1 MTDEQILLLVADI
14 KAGRK
19 GDVLASP
26 VPLPFRWRVWA
37 WLRGLEVIEYERT
50 DKYIEEQRKNGW
62 RGWKWFSPRKE
73 YSDDIYETTIVVNK

>member
-1 MTDEQILLLVADI
+1 MLERNNDVWLLWLVAPMTDEQILLLVADI

-37 WLRGLEVIEYERT
+37 WMRGLTVVIEPEV
-50 DKYIEEQRKNGW
+50 
-62 RGWKWFSPRKE
+62 PC
-73 YSDDIYETTIVVNK
+73 DDPSGIYVP

>member
-26 VPLPFRWRVWA
+26 VPLPFLWRVWA
-37 WLRGLEVIEYERT
+37 WLRGLEVVIEPE
-50 DKYIEEQRKNGW
+50 
-62 RGWKWFSPRKE
+62 FPC
-73 YSDDIYETTIVVNK
+73 DDPSGIYVP